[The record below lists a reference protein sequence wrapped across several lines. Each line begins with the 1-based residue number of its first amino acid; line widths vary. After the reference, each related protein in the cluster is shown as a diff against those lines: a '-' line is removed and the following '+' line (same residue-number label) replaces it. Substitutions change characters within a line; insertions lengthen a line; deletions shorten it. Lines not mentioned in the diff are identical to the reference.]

1 MSVTMKKIKILTS
14 ITLISLLGI
23 SCTQKKTGPLVY
35 KGKGAQPYGDPYAS
49 AGEYNNVYDP
59 QSGGGD
65 DFYSEPVGD
74 PYVPPGSGD
83 FSIQP
88 PPPQPKK
95 TYASSQ
101 SVHTVKKGDTLY
113 SISRNYGTTVAALRQ
128 VNGISGS
135 LIRIGERISI
145 P

>member
-1 MSVTMKKIKILTS
+1 MHAAVARECKTVRESVGLF
-14 ITLISLLGI
+14 
-23 SCTQKKTGPLVY
+23 
-35 KGKGAQPYGDPYAS
+35 D
-49 AGEYNNVYDP
+49 
-59 QSGGGD
+59 
-65 DFYSEPVGD
+65 
-74 PYVPPGSGD
+74 PGSGD
-83 FSIQP
+83 IAIQP
-88 PPPQPKK
+88 PSPQPQK
-95 TYASSQ
+95 TYASKQ

>member
-1 MSVTMKKIKILTS
+1 MPVAMKKIKILIT
-14 ITLISLLGI
+14 ITLISLVSI

-35 KGKGAQPYGDPYAS
+35 KGKQGQPYSDPYAS
-49 AGEYNNVYDP
+49 SEEYNNVYAS
-59 QSGGGD
+59 QSGAGD
-65 DFYSEPVGD
+65 DFYSQPIGD

-83 FSIQP
+83 IAIQP
-88 PPPQPKK
+88 PSPQPNQ
-95 TYASSQ
+95 TYASKQ
-101 SVHTVKKGDTLY
+101 SVHTVKRGDTLY

>member
-1 MSVTMKKIKILTS
+1 MKKIKILAFAA
-14 ITLISLLGI
+14 LIPIFSI

-35 KGKGAQPYGDPYAS
+35 TGKEGQPYGDPYAS
-49 AGEYNNVYDP
+49 AEEYNNVYAS

-65 DFYSEPVGD
+65 DFYSQPIGD

-83 FSIQP
+83 IAIQP
-88 PPPQPKK
+88 PSPQPKK
-95 TYASSQ
+95 TYASKQ

-113 SISRNYGTTVAALRQ
+113 SISRNYGTTVTALRQ

>member
-1 MSVTMKKIKILTS
+1 MNKIKTLTS
-14 ITLISLLGI
+14 ITFISLFSI

-35 KGKGAQPYGDPYAS
+35 KGKGGQPYGDPYAS
-49 AGEYNNVYDP
+49 AEEYNNVYDP

-65 DFYSEPVGD
+65 DFYSQPVGD
-74 PYVPPGSGD
+74 PYVPPTNND

-113 SISRNYGTTVAALRQ
+113 SISRNYGTTVATLRQ

-135 LIRIGERISI
+135 LIRIGETISI

>member
-1 MSVTMKKIKILTS
+1 MCIRDSVY
-14 ITLISLLGI
+14 
-23 SCTQKKTGPLVY
+23 TG
-35 KGKGAQPYGDPYAS
+35 KEGQPYGDPYAS
-49 AGEYNNVYDP
+49 AEEYNNVYAS

-65 DFYSEPVGD
+65 DFYSQPIGD

-83 FSIQP
+83 IAIQP
-88 PPPQPKK
+88 PSPQPQK
-95 TYASSQ
+95 TYASKQ

>member
-14 ITLISLLGI
+14 IALISVLSI

-35 KGKGAQPYGDPYAS
+35 KGKEGQPYGDPYAS
-49 AGEYNNVYDP
+49 AEEYNNVYTS

-65 DFYSEPVGD
+65 DFYSQPVGD

-83 FSIQP
+83 IAIQP
-88 PPPQPKK
+88 PSPQPNK
-95 TYASSQ
+95 TYASKQ

-113 SISRNYGTTVAALRQ
+113 SISRNYGTTVATLRQ

>member
-1 MSVTMKKIKILTS
+1 MSLTMKKIKILTS
-14 ITLISLLGI
+14 ITLISLFGI
-23 SCTQKKTGPLVY
+23 SCTHKKTGPLVY
-35 KGKGAQPYGDPYAS
+35 KGKGGQPYGDPYAS
-49 AGEYNNVYDP
+49 AEEYNNVYAP

-65 DFYSEPVGD
+65 DFYSQPVGD
-74 PYVPPGSGD
+74 PYVPPGSDD
-83 FSIQP
+83 FAIQP

-95 TYASSQ
+95 NYASKQ
-101 SVHTVKKGDTLY
+101 SVHTVKRGDTLY